1 VHLNGYAFHPL
12 LNNVFVPIEVVE
24 ELFKGYVS
32 SEEYEHWA
40 KQIRFAWEANSFD
53 FSTIETILENSS
65 TVIIVGY
72 SLPLYNRAFD
82 SLILNDEVLAG
93 KNLII
98 QDINAK
104 TIKNLTLT
112 YVFSVKQKRTICF
125 STKIAKALLYLD
137 KYFRNGQ
144 GEKHCVPSADSYYNK
159 SLINQ

>member
-65 TVIIVGY
+65 TVINCRLFFAIV
-72 SLPLYNRAFD
+72 
-82 SLILNDEVLAG
+82 
-93 KNLII
+93 
-98 QDINAK
+98 
-104 TIKNLTLT
+104 
-112 YVFSVKQKRTICF
+112 
-125 STKIAKALLYLD
+125 
-137 KYFRNGQ
+137 
-144 GEKHCVPSADSYYNK
+144 
-159 SLINQ
+159 